1 MESYLH
7 NDNDGNTKM
16 LVAANLA
23 GKAINITTTTA
34 PHAMSYKLTSLYGL
48 PHGHAVAICLPKVW
62 RYMENFDYI
71 AKALGTEH
79 YEDAVSFFEEM
90 LLELEILPPQ
100 HINEDDLD
108 ILTNSVNRQR
118 LSNNPVR
125 LNKSTIK
132 KLYKEILEIADG
144 EEN

>member
-1 MESYLH
+1 
-7 NDNDGNTKM
+7 
-16 LVAANLA
+16 
-23 GKAINITTTTA
+23 
-34 PHAMSYKLTSLYGL
+34 
-48 PHGHAVAICLPKVW
+48 
-62 RYMENFDYI
+62 
-71 AKALGTEH
+71 
-79 YEDAVSFFEEM
+79 M

-100 HINEDDLD
+100 NINEDDLD

-125 LNKSTIK
+125 LNKGTI